1 MNKSRSSN
9 KLFEIAVNMKNALL
23 TFLPQEQ
30 FQCHSAYKCQN
41 NKLVRRSMYTVS
53 NKKEITNL

>member
-9 KLFEIAVNMKNALL
+9 KLFEIAANLKNALL
-23 TFLPQEQ
+23 TFLSQEQ
-30 FQCHSAYKCQN
+30 FQSHSAYICQN
-41 NKLVRRSMYTVS
+41 NKVVRRPMYTVS